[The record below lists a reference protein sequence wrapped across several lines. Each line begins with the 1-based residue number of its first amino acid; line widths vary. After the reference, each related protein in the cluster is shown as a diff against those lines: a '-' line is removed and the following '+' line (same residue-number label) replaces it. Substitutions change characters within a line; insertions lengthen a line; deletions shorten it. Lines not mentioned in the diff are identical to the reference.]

1 MERRIAEEV
10 QSGGSEVIILYY
22 SAKKMVM
29 GEKYL
34 QPLADGKSDETPKN
48 VALQNKYYNGF
59 SVFQMPQAT
68 GTYYAYLS
76 RMKDIGGDRYVI
88 CDAGFVNLYNDPAR
102 IYVKEIAEKVDV
114 LRANGVTVSLATPDD
129 IREMEAF
136 LIGWFMHV
144 DVPDVY
150 LQLVS
155 VLHKNT
161 DRWMEVVKT
170 YKSEGLLAAQPSG
183 VQVVF
188 RFIAKRSAEW
198 YAQGQKVYG
207 VPLNMIVKGTG
218 FRERTVMDYLR
229 RLEAVGLIKVNTID
243 KERYYLSIEQ

>member
-1 MERRIAEEV
+1 MR
-10 QSGGSEVIILYY
+10 ILYY
-22 SAKKMVM
+22 SARKMVM

-34 QPLADGKSDETPKN
+34 QPLADGGSDTATKN
-48 VALQNKYYNGF
+48 VVLENKYYNGF
-59 SVFQMPQAT
+59 SLFQMPQAI
-68 GTYYAYLS
+68 GTYYAYLD
-76 RMKDIGGDRYVI
+76 RMRDIGDSQYII

-102 IYVKEIAEKVDV
+102 IYVKEIAEKVGV
-114 LRANGVTVSLATPDD
+114 LRANGVAVSLATSDY

-136 LIGWFMHV
+136 MTGWFMHV
-144 DVPDVY
+144 DVPAVY

-188 RFIAKRSAEW
+188 RFVAKRSAEW

-207 VPLNMIVKGTG
+207 VPLSMVVKGTG
-218 FRERTVMDYLR
+218 FKEGTVMDYLR
-229 RLEAVGLIKVNTID
+229 RLEAVGLVKVNTID
-243 KERYYLSIEQ
+243 KERYYLPIEQ